1 MARYRKVSVEIHN
14 DRKFRELSDHEQLFF
29 FKLLTHPHMTPVGA
43 MRATIG
49 GLASEFRWPQERVSD
64 TLSKLFEKGIVR
76 VDSTA
81 CFIALTNFVK
91 HNLPEN
97 PNVVRG
103 WAKIADLIPDCDE
116 KILCFQRA
124 ERVCQ
129 TLPKGFAEGF
139 AESFP
144 NGWRLPEPEPEPDK
158 GREKREGGGPGEPNP
173 ERLQDM
179 LVFFGQGAP
188 AERITATEIVERERA
203 VFAPVDDLM
212 GKAVFAPVEK
222 RVIDLIYRNGTEPPP
237 AGLQP
242 EVGKKRARQIPEDFK
257 VTVVMREW
265 AASQDLHVDLDLE
278 TARMIDHFKANGEPK
293 ADWIATWR
301 NWIRRAPQFN
311 GNGNGNGRKDQTKAP
326 AIEHPDHEA
335 HPTHF
340 CSDCNEAHAWTC
352 ENFGQPVRCGSPT
365 HSACPK
371 FAARFRR

>member
-1 MARYRKVSVEIHN
+1 MV
-14 DRKFRELSDHEQLFF
+14 DH
-29 FKLLTHPHMTPVGA
+29 
-43 MRATIG
+43 
-49 GLASEFRWPQERVSD
+49 
-64 TLSKLFEKGIVR
+64 
-76 VDSTA
+76 
-81 CFIALTNFVK
+81 
-91 HNLPEN
+91 
-97 PNVVRG
+97 
-103 WAKIADLIPDCDE
+103 
-116 KILCFQRA
+116 
-124 ERVCQ
+124 
-129 TLPKGFAEGF
+129 
-139 AESFP
+139 
-144 NGWRLPEPEPEPDK
+144 
-158 GREKREGGGPGEPNP
+158 
-173 ERLQDM
+173 
-179 LVFFGQGAP
+179 
-188 AERITATEIVERERA
+188 
-203 VFAPVDDLM
+203 
-212 GKAVFAPVEK
+212 
-222 RVIDLIYRNGTEPPP
+222 
-237 AGLQP
+237 QP

-257 VTVVMREW
+257 VTAVMREW

>member
-1 MARYRKVSVEIHN
+1 MEDALVYRTLDASFWTDPKVRSLNPSGKLALLYLITNPHSHVSGIYVLPRAYAIHDTGLDGPTLDTLYDILSRLGIGSFDRDNEVVWVVNMLSYQGRGEKNLRSAANQLSTLHNSSIITDFLIRYPKV
-14 DRKFRELSDHEQLFF
+14 KQY
-29 FKLLTHPHMTPVGA
+29 
-43 MRATIG
+43 
-49 GLASEFRWPQERVSD
+49 VSD
-64 TLSKLFEKGIVR
+64 TVLDR
-76 VDSTA
+76 VSAVGT
-81 CFIALTNFVK
+81 
-91 HNLPEN
+91 
-97 PNVVRG
+97 PNRNRNRTG
-103 WAKIADLIPDCDE
+103 
-116 KILCFQRA
+116 
-124 ERVCQ
+124 
-129 TLPKGFAEGF
+129 TEG
-139 AESFP
+139 E
-144 NGWRLPEPEPEPDK
+144 
-158 GREKREGGGPGEPNP
+158 REGDPGEPETNP
-173 ERLQDM
+173 ALLRLVDGFLKTDM
-179 LVFFGQGAP
+179 KVPL
-188 AERITATEIVERERA
+188 ITATEIVERERA

-212 GKAVFAPVEK
+212 GKSVIDVMGK
-222 RVIDLIYRNGTEPPP
+222 RVIDLIHGNGTLPAP

-257 VTVVMREW
+257 VTTVMREW
-265 AASQDLHVDLDLE
+265 AASQDMHVDLDLE